1 MGETFQTTRSL
12 FIDYLAENIKNSEM
26 RFFIIL
32 AFCLVAAFSSPLP
45 EDVDDIHEQLAMLDT
60 EGYLEQFPVS
70 DDEET
75 SFAKRTIDDQ
85 TLEELLLAKMEF
97 VFKLLGPL
105 APKPVKD
112 AIRKIVNERKAEI
125 VQIVKQGGGALIKL
139 LIQIWRNAL
148 LGGLLG

>member
-1 MGETFQTTRSL
+1 MAAQ
-12 FIDYLAENIKNSEM
+12 NIKNTEM

-32 AFCLVAAFSSPLP
+32 AFCLVAVFSSPLP
-45 EDVDDIHEQLAMLDT
+45 EDDIHEQLAMLDT

-70 DDEET
+70 DDEE
-75 SFAKRTIDDQ
+75 

>member
-1 MGETFQTTRSL
+1 
-12 FIDYLAENIKNSEM
+12 M

-45 EDVDDIHEQLAMLDT
+45 EDDIHEQLAMLDT

-85 TLEELLLAKMEF
+85 TLEERE
-97 VFKLLGPL
+97 
-105 APKPVKD
+105 
-112 AIRKIVNERKAEI
+112 
-125 VQIVKQGGGALIKL
+125 
-139 LIQIWRNAL
+139 
-148 LGGLLG
+148 

>member
-1 MGETFQTTRSL
+1 MG
-12 FIDYLAENIKNSEM
+12 
-26 RFFIIL
+26 
-32 AFCLVAAFSSPLP
+32 
-45 EDVDDIHEQLAMLDT
+45 
-60 EGYLEQFPVS
+60 
-70 DDEET
+70 

-112 AIRKIVNERKAEI
+112 AIRKIVNERKTEI

-148 LGGLLG
+148 LGGLWLKAFNCHLTLHKGKQCLYYHINI

>member
-1 MGETFQTTRSL
+1 MGETFQTTGSL
-12 FIDYLAENIKNSEM
+12 FNDYLAENIKNSEM

-32 AFCLVAAFSSPLP
+32 AFCLVAAFSLPLP
-45 EDVDDIHEQLAMLDT
+45 EDDIHEQLAMLDT

-75 SFAKRTIDDQ
+75 SFVKRTIDDQ